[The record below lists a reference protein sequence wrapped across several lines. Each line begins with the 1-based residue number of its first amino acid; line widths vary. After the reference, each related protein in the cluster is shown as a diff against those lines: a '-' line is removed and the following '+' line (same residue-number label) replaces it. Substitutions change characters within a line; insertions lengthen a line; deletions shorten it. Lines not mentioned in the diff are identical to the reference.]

1 MKPKDSVWTGR
12 EQKKGRGQSSPVPAV
27 SCRRPVLFQLLQVL
41 TQRSILCNLYNV
53 VGAVLPLPFRIILT
67 AASSNSKH
75 VLNAQVSIRAPCCR
89 KWFDC
94 AECHREQETHPLKKT
109 TEMTFAC
116 KKCKKCFRKDATE
129 FDETDEYCPHC
140 DNHFVIEAVTPKP
153 ALRVEGEDARMDARM
168 LKDDRVRKDT
178 ERSIFNIKDAYER
191 LG

>member
-1 MKPKDSVWTGR
+1 MC
-12 EQKKGRGQSSPVPAV
+12 SSDLRNAP
-27 SCRRPVLFQLLQVL
+27 
-41 TQRSILCNLYNV
+41 
-53 VGAVLPLPFRIILT
+53 
-67 AASSNSKH
+67 SSAISTMCKH